1 MGIKVIAKNKKA
13 YHDYQLMEK
22 VEAGISLLGTE
33 VKSLRQGRVSLGES
47 FVTIDQN
54 MEVWLNHM
62 TIPHYEFGNIN
73 NHEESRRRKLLL
85 KAAEIKYLNRQLKS
99 GMTIIPTIIY
109 FKRSLIK
116 IEIVLARGKREYDK
130 RHDQRQKDVDRKLQR
145 GIYD

>member
-1 MGIKVIAKNKKA
+1 MIAKNKKA
-13 YHDYQLMEK
+13 YHDFQLLEK
-22 VEAGISLLGTE
+22 VEAGIALVGTE
-33 VKSLRQGRVSLGES
+33 VKSLRQGRVSLVES
-47 FVTIDQN
+47 FVTIDQR
-54 MEVWLNHM
+54 MEVWLNNM

-85 KAAEIKYLNRQLKS
+85 KAGEIKYLHRQLKG

-116 IEIVLARGKREYDK
+116 IEIVLAKGKREYDK
-130 RHDQRQKDVDRKLQR
+130 RHDQREKDVNRKLQR